1 MLILTNLKMGVKV
14 NMNNIKLISSAVAIA
29 IGLSACQKQNMMTP
43 DLVYKSEVV
52 KTQVE
57 MIPNWYM
64 NIPSDDEIIYS
75 SGTANAPDIQLAVDI
90 AILSAKTVLADRI
103 NGKLDGMTKSFI
115 AKIGSSDLDAS
126 VLTEIE
132 KTTKNIIASVD
143 VSGYKVDK
151 SKILKDGTQYRA
163 YVLLAYDNEE
173 ATKIMMNRM
182 KKDRMVY
189 SRLRSTQ
196 AWKELEKEVNK
207 SKEEDEAQ
215 SLNNVERLIDETS
228 PSI

>member
-1 MLILTNLKMGVKV
+1 MGVKV

-115 AKIGSSDLDAS
+115 AKIGSTDLDAS

-143 VSGYKVDK
+143 VSGYKVDE
-151 SKILKDGTQYRA
+151 SKIVKDGTQYRA

-215 SLNNVERLIDETS
+215 SLNNVERLIDENDI
-228 PSI
+228 SI